1 MIYTLLHLFPL
12 NNFYFTFGTYKTE
25 NLMNSSDSNLN
36 FSSNDDKTMI
46 WFFAGGETRDN
57 KFNVFTGSF
66 IRLMK
71 QMAESQFE
79 FIKGIYYPT
88 PMLNVAWALNNAQK
102 PIKPGLSNRFSETA
116 FRQMISNGYCPDT
129 QLVIVSS
136 SSGSVVAAQA
146 ACYLAEVN
154 RNRLFFKKPFNLA
167 LGATMIS
174 KESDLYNQLKTYQ
187 KEGLIGKIVFDEL
200 QDEGDDSSGIGS
212 ITRAKAWSNAF
223 GLMFP
228 VFSKKFKSPSF
239 LNTHPVRGHLHRR
252 RSQTVQKAVDFI
264 KVMFIDHNLA
274 GDHYSEKAKAVIG
287 RLETK

>member
-1 MIYTLLHLFPL
+1 
-12 NNFYFTFGTYKTE
+12 
-25 NLMNSSDSNLN
+25 MNSSDNTLNLSGN
-36 FSSNDDKTMI
+36 GDKTMI
-46 WFFAGGETRDN
+46 WFFAGGETRDD

-71 QMAESQFE
+71 QIAESQFDYVR
-79 FIKGIYYPT
+79 GIYYST
-88 PMLNVAWALNNAQK
+88 NMMNVVWALNNAQR
-102 PIKPGLSNRFSETA
+102 PVKPGLRNKFAKTA

-154 RNRLFFKKPFNLA
+154 HDRLFFKKPFHLA

-174 KESDLYNQLKTYQ
+174 KESELFNQLKTYQ

-200 QDEGDDSSGIGS
+200 QDEGDDSAGLGS
-212 ITRAKAWSNAF
+212 TSRGKAWSNAF
-223 GLMFP
+223 GIMFP
-228 VFSKKFKSPSF
+228 FFSRKYNYPSF
-239 LNTHPVRGHLHRR
+239 LNIHPVKGHIHRR

-264 KVMFIDHNLA
+264 KVMFIDYKLA
-274 GDHYSEKAKAVIG
+274 GDHYSERAKAVI
-287 RLETK
+287 EKIEVK